1 MRNNIFYIL
10 INDKR
15 NKINLKISYLKLNYE
30 ILCILIFNNGDTKK
44 NKFLKYINDMIVYI
58 DLI

>member
-1 MRNNIFYIL
+1 MI
-10 INDKR
+10 KG